1 MEILTN
7 IIVEYLK
14 HNKRLC
20 VPKLGTFIVKQSS
33 GDIIFSDLMRNDD
46 GVLRSLLMASGVKE
60 LEASG
65 IIDRYVFEVRHAIS
79 SEGRM
84 VIDGFGEFSADR
96 NNTITFVAKHTV
108 TPRPQPVATESPK
121 PKSPK
126 PKSPKQGYKG
136 RVKPPVE
143 ILEER
148 KVPKLSDRQDLQAKR
163 GMKQGTK
170 SQRIEEEENITLG
183 KPDAYLRGLKYDSK
197 KNKKREESGHSDRAA
212 NPRIKWVIIGLIV
225 AIAAVAVALLWPKSE
240 GTTSQP
246 TASTSTIEVRDTS
259 TIESAL
265 LIDSLEMG
273 SQEIT
278 NTATLETNNAE

>member
-7 IIVEYLK
+7 IIIEYLK

-96 NNTITFVAKHTV
+96 NNTITFVAKLTV
-108 TPRPQPVATESPK
+108 TPRPQPIATESPK
-121 PKSPK
+121 PKNPK

-143 ILEER
+143 ILDER

-212 NPRIKWVIIGLIV
+212 NPRIKWIIIGLIV
-225 AIAAVAVALLWPKSE
+225 AVAAVAVALIWPKSE
-240 GTTSQP
+240 GTTPQP

-265 LIDSLEMG
+265 LTDSLEMG

>member
-108 TPRPQPVATESPK
+108 APRPQPVATE
-121 PKSPK
+121 SPK

-143 ILEER
+143 ILDER

-212 NPRIKWVIIGLIV
+212 NPRIKWIIIGLIV

-240 GTTSQP
+240 GTTPRP

>member
-1 MEILTN
+1 M
-7 IIVEYLK
+7 
-14 HNKRLC
+14 
-20 VPKLGTFIVKQSS
+20 PKLGTFIVKQSS

-96 NNTITFVAKHTV
+96 NNTITFVAKLMV
-108 TPRPQPVATESPK
+108 TPRPQPTVVNKPK
-121 PKSPK
+121 PKG
-126 PKSPKQGYKG
+126 PKQGYKG

-143 ILEER
+143 ILDER

-163 GMKQGTK
+163 GMKHGTK
-170 SQRIEEEENITLG
+170 SQRIEEENITLG

-212 NPRIKWVIIGLIV
+212 NPRIKWIIIGLIV
-225 AIAAVAVALLWPKSE
+225 AIVAVAVALLWPKSE
-240 GTTSQP
+240 GTTPQP
-246 TASTSTIEVRDTS
+246 TVSTSTIEVRDTS

-278 NTATLETNNAE
+278 NTTTLETNNAE